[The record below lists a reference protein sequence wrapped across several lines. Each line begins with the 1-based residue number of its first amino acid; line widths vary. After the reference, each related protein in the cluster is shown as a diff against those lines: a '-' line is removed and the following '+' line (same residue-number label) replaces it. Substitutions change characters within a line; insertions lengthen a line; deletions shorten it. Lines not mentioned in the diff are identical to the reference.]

1 MTSPE
6 TEPFAKGPAQKIK
19 SAAQQTVQQIAQ
31 GAKQAA
37 QTVGTTLK
45 NAGRQVKNKV
55 NEFATG
61 WDIGN
66 EVSNN
71 TNGRKSTYLD
81 KKRDNEKGD
90 DGDTPT
96 EAKGYGMSINVN
108 KTLDGFGEAAGKAAE
123 AVKHPLETAE
133 RADNPGAQHFANPN
147 TGKNEVQAMHTS
159 LDPSAEDEN
168 GRSVLGDR
176 ERRETSPGEF
186 TTMYAVG
193 GAGKKTV
200 TALGKVPNEPK
211 QGAGKALDLLNMGA
225 DLSAAVER
233 GLKTMR
239 STVNVAMSPQMTGAN
254 VGAAFVS
261 HVTGLLDA
269 TSQSLSEIGK
279 DMDASVKRR
288 TAEYGQRMKA
298 QFAYMLDYICT
309 DDKGNKK
316 TLDQLDADDI
326 GRLYDSMHN
335 VWGREAEAVTK
346 GLSPELA
353 AGVRKAYGKALTDLG
368 RYASEAKAR
377 TVTAKQGAKLE
388 RDKNVNTEKEKLH
401 KATKDW
407 AERIITDAD
416 QWAQSNP
423 GASLSERLLDNPGE
437 VYARGISRMV
447 AGGVA
452 PDKAIKMARDDVTQ
466 FTNTALKYTESEYSR
481 LQASD
486 KKVID
491 YIDKCDLVIDDNY
504 DNLTKTYDYKGNT
517 DDVAAMQSIANDPN
531 TPSDYKNLLNDQIK
545 YVELRSDLYENH
557 DNLTDNIRKTNDEMN
572 IYIQLRNSPRLLKRM
587 QSKNAD
593 INAAAE
599 LIGADLDVP
608 GYRAY
613 SEYLSGKS
621 GELNQVARE
630 VQKGK
635 TLDSCIRT
643 IASKPIQSKIIN
655 EIAKSTDWKTIQ
667 TILGSDQLIGA
678 TARSMWIA
686 TNRKDLEL
694 LRNEYFNKTGKYAF
708 DDRGDYTTE
717 FFNWLDNNG
726 GNEPNLKFDID
737 VNGTPV
743 SIKIKRLD
751 NNYISSVKTKLSTGT
766 FNPRFVWQTSDL
778 LLNELSNPKSE
789 INKAYVSDKLPS
801 EIDRFVQNTV
811 RASLIRAWIAES
823 KVLRDA
829 EKLGFNTTISLP
841 ESLGSEWREML
852 GIVQKYVA
860 GGRLPLSGS
869 ISLNT
874 AQSIISDLSD
884 ELDKRREICEKNR
897 INPLTDKDCLALQ
910 GYKMTL
916 IGSICRS
923 TGIANPYPGSLH
935 TNKKKTDLYVE
946 SANDNPSFD
955 NIISLLAM
963 QVKTSA
969 DNQAAQS
976 KAAGATAG
984 TTPPTGI
991 VGSFKFDENNTK
1003 SFASY
1008 IYDMISKDS
1017 WGTTGQSWDFSSKSE
1032 IYQIVR
1038 HLDRYNKLLNSRSKN
1053 PAYVSDAVYL
1063 SVCSL
1068 YGYIRS
1074 CHETENM
1081 KKDGSLKNNYLRKMN
1096 KIHELL
1102 TNLNGKLKQQGATV
1116 DDVPEKIIAKTP

>member
-1 MTSPE
+1 MISPE
-6 TEPFAKGPAQKIK
+6 TEPFAKGPVTQKIK
-19 SAAQQTVQQIAQ
+19 N
-31 GAKQAA
+31 
-37 QTVGTTLK
+37 VGQ
-45 NAGRQVKNKV
+45 QVKNKIG
-55 NEFATG
+55 EFGKG

-66 EVSNN
+66 EVNKD
-71 TNGRKSTYLD
+71 THGLKSTYLD
-81 KKRDNEKGD
+81 KKRDNKKGD
-90 DGDTPT
+90 DGDSQM
-96 EAKGYGMSINVN
+96 ESAGYGTNMAVN
-108 KTLDGFGEAAGKAAE
+108 KTFSGARESVDKAKE
-123 AVKHPLETAE
+123 VIKHPLETRE
-133 RADNPGAQHFANPN
+133 QTNKPGTSHFTNPN
-147 TGKNEVQAMHTS
+147 TGRKETQAMQTA
-159 LDPSAEDEN
+159 LDPNLWDEN
-168 GRSVLGDR
+168 DESVLGDR
-176 ERRETSPGEF
+176 ERRETSEGQF
-186 TTMYAVG
+186 TTLYGTGDV
-193 GAGKKTV
+193 GKKTI
-200 TALGKVPNEPK
+200 TALGRVPNEPK

-225 DLSAAVER
+225 DLSTAVER

-309 DDKGNKK
+309 DEKGNKK

-326 GRLYDSMHN
+326 ERLYDSMHN

-353 AGVRKAYGKALTDLG
+353 AGVKKAYGKALTDLSK
-368 RYASEAKAR
+368 YASEAKAR
-377 TVTAKQGAKLE
+377 TVTAKQEAKFTY
-388 RDKNVNTEKEKLH
+388 DQNVSAEKEKLH
-401 KATKDW
+401 NTTKTW
-407 AERIITDAD
+407 ADGIIADAD
-416 QWAQSNP
+416 QWTQNNP
-423 GASLSERLLDNPGE
+423 DASLSERLVNNPGE

-486 KKVID
+486 KEVLDLID
-491 YIDKCDLVIDDNY
+491 NCNFLIDCNY
-504 DNLTKTYDYKGNT
+504 DDLTKKYGYNGDKN
-517 DDVAAMQSIANDPN
+517 DVTGMQSIANDSN
-531 TPSDYKNLLNDQIK
+531 TPKDYKDLLEKQIDCIQTMPDFYK
-545 YVELRSDLYENH
+545 DHNSLID
-557 DNLTDNIRKTNDEMN
+557 DIRKTNDEMN
-572 IYIQLRNSPRLLKRM
+572 IYVQLRNSPRLLKRM

-613 SEYLSGKS
+613 CEYLSGKS

-635 TLDSCIRT
+635 TLDSCMRT

-655 EIAKSTDWKTIQ
+655 EIAKSTDWGTIQ
-667 TILGSDQLIGA
+667 AILGSDQLIGV

-694 LRNEYFNKTGKYAF
+694 LRNEYNKKTGKYAF
-708 DDRGDYTTE
+708 DDRGDYTSE
-717 FFNWLDNNG
+717 FFSWLDKEG
-726 GNEPNLKFDID
+726 GNGSKLKFDID
-737 VNGTPV
+737 VDGTPV
-743 SIKIKRLD
+743 SIKINRLD
-751 NNYISSVKTKLSTGT
+751 PSYISSVKAKLGAGT
-766 FNPRFVWQTSDL
+766 FNPGFVWQISDL

-789 INKAYVSDKLPS
+789 INNAYANGNLPP

-869 ISLNT
+869 ISLNA

-884 ELDKRREICEKNR
+884 KLDERREYCEKNR
-897 INPLTDKDCLALQ
+897 INPLRDKDCLALQ
-910 GYKMTL
+910 GCKMTL

-923 TGIANPYPGSLH
+923 TGIANPYPKSLY
-935 TNKKKTDLYVE
+935 TNKKKTDLYIE

-963 QVKTSA
+963 QVKISA

-976 KAAGATAG
+976 KAASATAG

-991 VGSFKFDENNTK
+991 VGSFRFDEDNTK
-1003 SFASY
+1003 LFASY
-1008 IYDMISKDS
+1008 MYDMISKDQR
-1017 WGTTGQSWDFSSKSE
+1017 TTGQLWDFSSKSE
-1032 IYQIVR
+1032 ISQIVS
-1038 HLDRYNKLLNSRSKN
+1038 HLDRYNKLLNSNLKN
-1053 PAYVSDAVYL
+1053 PVYVSDAIYY
-1063 SVCSL
+1063 SIRAL
-1068 YGYIRS
+1068 YTYIRTN
-1074 CHETENM
+1074 HETENI
-1081 KKDGSLKNNYLRKMN
+1081 KKDGSGLKVNYLRKME

-1102 TNLNGKLKQQGATV
+1102 TNLNDMLKKQGATV
-1116 DDVPEKIIAKTP
+1116 DDVPEKIIVKTP

>member
-6 TEPFAKGPAQKIK
+6 TEPFAKGPVTQKIK
-19 SAAQQTVQQIAQ
+19 NATHS
-31 GAKQAA
+31 AKQAV

-45 NAGRQVKNKV
+45 NAGQQVKNKV

-66 EVSNN
+66 EVSND
-71 TNGRKSTYLD
+71 TNGLRSTHLD
-81 KKRDNEKGD
+81 KKKDSQKGD
-90 DGDTPT
+90 DGDSR
-96 EAKGYGMSINVN
+96 A
-108 KTLDGFGEAAGKAAE
+108 EAAGYGINMAANKTADNAGEVIGKAE
-123 AVKHPLETAE
+123 EVIKHPLETRE
-133 RADNPGAQHFANPN
+133 QVNKPGTSHFENPN
-147 TGKNEVQAMHTS
+147 TGKKETQAMQTA
-159 LDPSAEDEN
+159 LDPNLKDKDD
-168 GRSVLGDR
+168 RSVLGDR
-176 ERRETSPGEF
+176 ERRETSEGQF
-186 TTMYAVG
+186 TTLYG
-193 GAGKKTV
+193 TGEAGKKTI
-200 TALGKVPNEPK
+200 TALGRVPNEPK

-225 DLSAAVER
+225 DLSTAVER

-298 QFAYMLDYICT
+298 QFAYMLDCICT
-309 DDKGNKK
+309 DASGKKK

-326 GRLYDSMHN
+326 ERLYDSMHN

-368 RYASEAKAR
+368 RYASEAKTR
-377 TVTAKQGAKLE
+377 TVTAKQEAKLTY
-388 RDKNVNTEKEKLH
+388 DQNVSAAKEKLH
-401 KATKDW
+401 NATKTW
-407 AERIITDAD
+407 ADGIIANAD
-416 QWAQSNP
+416 KWVQNNSN
-423 GASLSERLLDNPGE
+423 ASLSERLVNNPGE

-452 PDKAIKMARDDVTQ
+452 PDKAIKMARDDVTR
-466 FTNTALKYTESEYSR
+466 FTNTALKYTESEYNR

-486 KKVID
+486 KKVLD
-491 YIDKCDLVIDDNY
+491 YIDKCNLLININYNDLTNKYGYNGNIDDV
-504 DNLTKTYDYKGNT
+504 TG
-517 DDVAAMQSIANDPN
+517 MQSIANDPN
-531 TPSDYKNLLNDQIK
+531 TPKDYKDLLDKQMSYIQTM
-545 YVELRSDLYENH
+545 SDLYKNH
-557 DNLTDNIRKTNDEMN
+557 DSLIDDIRKTNDELN
-572 IYIQLRNSPRLLKRM
+572 IYVQLRNTPRLLERM

-599 LIGADLDVP
+599 LIGADLDAP
-608 GYRAY
+608 GHRAY

-655 EIAKSTDWKTIQ
+655 EIAKSTDWETIR
-667 TILGSDQLIGA
+667 TILGSDQFIGA

-694 LRNEYFNKTGKYAF
+694 LRDEYYKKTGKYAF
-708 DDRGDYTTE
+708 DDRGDYTSE
-717 FFNWLDNNG
+717 FFNWLNYGG
-726 GNEPNLKFDID
+726 GNGSKLKFDID

-743 SIKIKRLD
+743 SIKINRLD
-751 NNYISSVKTKLSTGT
+751 NNYISSVKAKLSAGT
-766 FNPRFVWQTSDL
+766 FNPGFVWQTSDL

-789 INKAYVSDKLPS
+789 INKAYASGSPPP

-829 EKLGFNTTISLP
+829 EKLGFNTTIPLP

-860 GGRLPLSGS
+860 GGKLPLSGS

-884 ELDKRREICEKNR
+884 KLDERREYCEKNR
-897 INPLTDKDCLALQ
+897 INPLRDDVCLALQ
-910 GYKMTL
+910 GCKTAL

-923 TGIANPYPGSLH
+923 TGIANPYPRSLY
-935 TNKKKTDLYVE
+935 TNKKKTDLYIE

-963 QVKTSA
+963 QVKISA
-969 DNQAAQS
+969 DNQTAQS

-991 VGSFKFDENNTK
+991 VGAFRFDENNSK

-1008 IYDMISKDS
+1008 IYNMISNDQ
-1017 WGTTGQSWDFSSKSE
+1017 GTTGQLWDFSSKSG
-1032 IYQIVR
+1032 ISQIVS
-1038 HLDRYNKLLNSRSKN
+1038 HLDRYNKLLNSKSKN
-1053 PAYVSDAVYL
+1053 PVYVSDAIYL

-1068 YGYIRS
+1068 YNHIRTN
-1074 CHETENM
+1074 HEIENM
-1081 KKDGSLKNNYLRKMN
+1081 KKDSSGLKVNYLRKMD

-1102 TNLNGKLKQQGATV
+1102 TNLNDKLKKQGTTV
-1116 DDVPEKIIAKTP
+1116 DDVPEKIIV